1 MRERLLQARQRLLKL
16 RADVESWLVTL
27 SVRERAMVAAA
38 AGAIVL
44 FTIWMFALQIGSTIS
59 AREARIEQK
68 TKVLAQ
74 IGKLAEGYRRRETEK
89 KALEARL
96 KGSPVQLMSHIS
108 QTGATLG
115 IQVNDLRPTGLPT
128 DVEGLREESVEVN
141 LARIELQRLA
151 LLVQSLERGA
161 GIVKVRRI
169 RITTRTD
176 DPALVDA
183 TLYVSTYQVKS

>member
-1 MRERLLQARQRLLKL
+1 MKERLLQIRERLLKL
-16 RADVESWLVTL
+16 RADVESWLMTL
-27 SVRERAMVAAA
+27 SVRERAMVAGASAA
-38 AGAIVL
+38 VVVFAIWLVTL
-44 FTIWMFALQIGSTIS
+44 SIGSGITAS
-59 AREARIEQK
+59 EARIEQK

-74 IGKLAEGYRRRETEK
+74 IGKLAEGYRRREAEK
-89 KALEARL
+89 QALSARL

-128 DVEGLREESVEVN
+128 EADGVREESVEVN

-151 LLVQSLERGA
+151 LLLQSLERGA

-169 RITTRTD
+169 RITTRAD

-183 TLYVSTYQVKS
+183 TLVVSTYQLKS